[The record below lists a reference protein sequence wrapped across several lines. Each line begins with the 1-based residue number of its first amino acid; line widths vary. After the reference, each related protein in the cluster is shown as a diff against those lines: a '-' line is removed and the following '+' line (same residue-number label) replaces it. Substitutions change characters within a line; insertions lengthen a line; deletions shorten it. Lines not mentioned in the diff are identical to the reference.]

1 MNHVTFNR
9 YLMFSLCVRRLQ
21 MMLCICRTQHVYKI
35 LQVHVLCGLCVFFFR
50 TQHGYSSQ
58 CQCIPMNNYMPMQN
72 AARAVPVDRIL

>member
-35 LQVHVLCGLCVFFFR
+35 LQVHVLCGLCVFFSEHSMD
-50 TQHGYSSQ
+50 TLHSA
-58 CQCIPMNNYMPMQN
+58 N
-72 AARAVPVDRIL
+72 AYQ